1 MKSLEILNGMTPDEL
16 LAEKVAIDA
25 QIEQLREQK
34 RTIARIEDQK
44 LAEQAAAAR
53 IANLS
58 DPEKQAL
65 AQTLQ
70 AEGFV
75 AGSM

>member
-25 QIEQLREQK
+25 QIEELREHK
-34 RTIARIEDQK
+34 RTIAGIENQK

-58 DPEKQAL
+58 DPEKLAL

-70 AEGFV
+70 AQGFV

>member
-1 MKSLEILNGMTPDEL
+1 MKSLEILNAMSPEEL
-16 LAEKVAIDA
+16 LAEKVAIEA
-25 QIEQLREQK
+25 QIEELREQK
-34 RTIARIEDQK
+34 RAIARIEDQK

-58 DPEKQAL
+58 DPEKQVL
-65 AQTLQ
+65 AQTLK